1 MSSADLYINSIDIKK
16 YLDESECLK
25 CGFSSCNDFI
35 ESVKEGKANI
45 EECKFIGKNRL
56 NAFKALKKI
65 EINWPEVPLI
75 TFPRPAYTGLIELN
89 NPDEKSIIL
98 ITGNNEFTEQVVLTV
113 LGTTACPF
121 YVLFVD
127 TDGNTIDMSMIYN
140 TFNAER
146 VLDALEKT
154 GLLNVS
160 SEKNIIIPGLAHSI
174 ENEIKKLTRFNV
186 KTGPVCVAEL
196 PLLLSDIWIPP

>member
-16 YLDESECLK
+16 YLNESECFE
-25 CGFSSCNDFI
+25 CGYSSCNDFI
-35 ESVKEGKANI
+35 DALKHEKVDI
-45 EECKFIGKNRL
+45 QLCKFIDRNRL
-56 NAFKALKKI
+56 NAFEAIKKI
-65 EINWPEVPLI
+65 ETNWPEVPLI
-75 TFPRPAYTGLIELN
+75 TFPRPAYTGLMELN

-113 LGTTACPF
+113 LGTTGCPF

-146 VLDALEKT
+146 VSDALKKT
-154 GLLNVS
+154 GLLNMPT
-160 SEKNIIIPGLAHSI
+160 ERKIIIPGLANSV
-174 ENEIKKLTRFNV
+174 ESKIKKHTGFNV
-186 KTGPVCVAEL
+186 KTGPICVAEL
-196 PLLLSDIWIPP
+196 PLFLADIWIPP